1 MLNPL
6 EMAYIGDTV
15 FDLYVRTQLV
25 QDGGRIKDLHRAAVA
40 HVNACAQ
47 AKALS
52 KVLPMLNEEELSV
65 MRRGRNAHPHHHAP
79 KAATTEDYA
88 GATGLEALIG
98 YLYLVGDFDR
108 LNTLFTYIW
117 EG

>member
-6 EMAYIGDTV
+6 EMAYVGDTV
-15 FDLYVRTQLV
+15 FDLYVRTQLID
-25 QDGGRIKDLHRAAVA
+25 DGGRIKELHRAAVA

-47 AKALS
+47 AKSLTKLLPLLS
-52 KVLPMLNEEELSV
+52 EEELSV
-65 MRRGRNAHPHHHAP
+65 MRRGRNAHPRHHAP
-79 KAATTEDYA
+79 KAASTEDYA

-117 EG
+117 ED